1 MGKAS
6 KVWPD
11 WNQRIEFRPW
21 HRHVQQAG
29 GRSRLGCD
37 PRQGGGSGRQFHG
50 DDILLLCE
58 MRRKSSE
65 NCLFSPRLT
74 WMNSV
79 LHYTRRARRGGGNWC
94 PIFYS
99 AEARRTRSQF
109 IGDWRVTGNG
119 LPSSLKR
126 GRTKGTNR
134 SPSGRFKGRSIFD
147 PAIGSA
153 GVPPANTVLLVL
165 AQRGVTG
172 ANLCPQGELW
182 PLWGYER
189 EGWARR
195 FFENWRA
202 SLKWQ
207 RLKPYEKFAEMID
220 RGFGHSIALRTFDRR
235 RSSFETD
242 VTSEAAGVAGD
253 VAAERF
259 AR

>member
-1 MGKAS
+1 MAPPRSAS
-6 KVWPD
+6 RRTKPP
-11 WNQRIEFRPW
+11 RL
-21 HRHVQQAG
+21 
-29 GRSRLGCD
+29 RSSTR
-37 PRQGGGSGRQFHG
+37 
-50 DDILLLCE
+50 
-58 MRRKSSE
+58 RRKRASISWRRYLVVGRDAKKVLGE
-65 NCLFSPRLT
+65 LLILT
-74 WMNSV
+74 QINLDDSV